1 MLDRVEYYSLIALM
15 KLIMLLPKA
24 IRRAIL
30 KFLAYMVY
38 LLYSKNKKIIRANLI
53 YVYGDKIDEK
63 EIKSIQKSCYKKF
76 MLVILS
82 IIENSHLSKQDIN
95 SMVQFENKEYI
106 DQLIST
112 NKPFIYVTAHMGNL
126 DILGVIIGHFFGKTT
141 HIQQQLKNPL
151 LTEFIKTKRE
161 NYGIKVVD
169 KKGAIKHLFS
179 ALKNKEI
186 VSLVVDQNVNPK
198 HASLVEFLGHKTYQ
212 TNAPATL
219 ARRFDVPLLPV
230 FIVGDDDKYRVIFEK
245 PIYMTK
251 SSSAKE
257 DIEQNTQLVADIM
270 SKMILKYPHEWFWC
284 HKRFK
289 NSNPNIYG

>member
-1 MLDRVEYYSLIALM
+1 
-15 KLIMLLPKA
+15 
-24 IRRAIL
+24 
-30 KFLAYMVY
+30 
-38 LLYSKNKKIIRANLI
+38 
-53 YVYGDKIDEK
+53 
-63 EIKSIQKSCYKKF
+63 
-76 MLVILS
+76 
-82 IIENSHLSKQDIN
+82 
-95 SMVQFENKEYI
+95 
-106 DQLIST
+106 
-112 NKPFIYVTAHMGNL
+112 MGNL